1 MTIKGRRKIFI
12 KKKLFESQKKEN
24 LVIMQAQTI
33 TIKKRKKEKKEKEKK
48 RAALLLNSTFQLIS
62 LREKKNS
69 TT

>member
-33 TIKKRKKEKKEKEKK
+33 TKQKKKKKRGRTSFEFNIPTYFSQGKFFFNYLKY
-48 RAALLLNSTFQLIS
+48 
-62 LREKKNS
+62 
-69 TT
+69 